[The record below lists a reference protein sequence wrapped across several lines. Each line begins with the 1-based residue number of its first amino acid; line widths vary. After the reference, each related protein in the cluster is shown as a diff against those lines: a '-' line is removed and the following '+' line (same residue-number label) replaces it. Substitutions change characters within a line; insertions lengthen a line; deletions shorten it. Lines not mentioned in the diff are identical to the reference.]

1 MACILSNIEAAMK
14 TAIDGMTVAGGYNYA
29 WNNVHQP
36 DLAFATYP
44 NSVIMVEAERC
55 VDESD
60 GAAAQLYTNEVDFLI
75 IVRSQLSGVVDIP
88 NYSVNADHNKAL
100 DDLKKLFGTNYHIT
114 NTCDRIMYKSSEREI
129 KKNGDIFV
137 PGDMLTRWVVYY
149 RQDRQSP
156 EITG

>member
-1 MACILSNIEAAMK
+1 MASILTSIESAMK
-14 TAIDGMTVAGGYNYA
+14 SAIDGMTVAGGYNYA

-36 DLAFATYP
+36 DLALATFP
-44 NSVIMVEAERC
+44 NCIIMIEAERC

-60 GAAAQLYTNEVDFLI
+60 GAACQLYTQECDFLI
-75 IVRSQLSGVVDIP
+75 VVRGQLSTVTDIP
-88 NYSVNADHNKAL
+88 NYSVNAEHNKAL

-114 NTCDRIMYKSSEREI
+114 NNCDKIMYKGMEREI
-129 KKNGDIFV
+129 KKNGDIYV
-137 PGDMLTRWVVYY
+137 PGEMVTRWTVYY